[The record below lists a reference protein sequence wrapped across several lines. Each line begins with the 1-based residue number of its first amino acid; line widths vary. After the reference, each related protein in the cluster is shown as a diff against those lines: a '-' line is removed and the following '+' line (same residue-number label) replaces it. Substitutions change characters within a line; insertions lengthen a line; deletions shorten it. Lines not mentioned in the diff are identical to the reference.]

1 MTDTLSAL
9 RPILAK
15 VADRTILTADE
26 AEQAFDIIMSDEATD
41 VQIAGFLMALRVR
54 GETVDEISGAVKT
67 MRKKM
72 LTVDAPLGAIDIV
85 GTGGDASGTY
95 NISTGAALLT
105 AACGVP
111 VAKHGNRALS
121 SKSGTA
127 DVLSALGVN
136 LECSMELVKRS
147 IWEANIGFLLATRHH
162 LAMKHVMPVRRDMA
176 VRTIFNLIGPLSNPA
191 NVKRQLTG
199 AYSRDWIVPMA
210 KTLGNLGTEMAWIV
224 HGSDGLDEITTTG
237 VTFVAQIKDGV
248 LSEFEITPQ
257 DAGLPFAQPEDLKG
271 DTPEHNA
278 NAMRAMLQGEKGAFR
293 DCVVFNTAAALL
305 IAGKATDLKD
315 GAAQAQAALDAGKAL
330 DTLEDLINIT
340 NDDGAAAMTDE
351 VGG

>member
-1 MTDTLSAL
+1 MTEPMTDLKE
-9 RPILAK
+9 ILIK
-15 VADRTILTADE
+15 VADRVILTEDE
-26 AEQAFDIIMSDEATD
+26 AEQAFDIIMSNGASD

-54 GETVDEISGAVKT
+54 GETVDEISGAVRT

-72 LTVDAPLGAIDIV
+72 VTVDAPEGAIDIV

-136 LECSMELVKRS
+136 LECDMDLVKRS

-162 LAMKHVMPVRRDMA
+162 LAMKYVMPVRKEMA

-199 AYSRDWIVPMA
+199 AYSHDWIVPMA
-210 KTLGNLGTEMAWIV
+210 KTLAKQGTEMAWIV

-237 VTFVAQIKDGV
+237 VTYVAQVKDGDV
-248 LSEFEITPQ
+248 TEFEITPE
-257 DAGLPFAQPEDLKG
+257 DAGLHHARPEDLKG
-271 DTPEHNA
+271 GTPEHNA
-278 NAMRAMLQGEKGAFR
+278 EAMLNMLRGEKGPFR
-293 DCVVFNTAAALL
+293 DCVVFNTAAALVV
-305 IAGKATDLKD
+305 AGKAEDLKD
-315 GAAQAQAALDAGKAL
+315 GAAQAAATLDAGKAM

-340 NDDGAAAMTDE
+340 NEASDSLTDE